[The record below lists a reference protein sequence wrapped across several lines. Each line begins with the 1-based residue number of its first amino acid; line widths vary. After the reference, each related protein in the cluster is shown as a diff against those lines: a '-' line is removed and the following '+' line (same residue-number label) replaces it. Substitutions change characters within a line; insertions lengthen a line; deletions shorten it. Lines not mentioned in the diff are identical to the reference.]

1 MTANFTPHT
10 NPYSGPD
17 LALTYWTG
25 VVVDVELLPALELV
39 GGVTVVV
46 GDLPVGAKV
55 EALILTRSAPGG
67 HCHSVAAGF

>member
-1 MTANFTPHT
+1 MCHYWYVRERKWVTANFTPHT

-39 GGVTVVV
+39 RGVPIVV
-46 GDLPVGAKV
+46 
-55 EALILTRSAPGG
+55 
-67 HCHSVAAGF
+67 